1 MKELFIYYN
10 HVGGVDPEKL
20 KGLIGAFL
28 LISVIWAI
36 WTLFIFF
43 KYIKYKV
50 RNKKFFD
57 CMIDD
62 FLIYSLVSSF
72 VILIWG
78 GFIFY
83 QLSMVLLSSN
93 CFIFSAN
100 PIGND
105 PLIP

>member
-50 RNKKFFD
+50 RIKKFFD

-83 QLSMVLLSSN
+83 KLGKIVY
-93 CFIFSAN
+93 IF
-100 PIGND
+100 
-105 PLIP
+105 LC